1 MEYAV
6 KAETK
11 EGDVIILRRGFPS
24 RSGAEDHPV
33 RLSLWKR
40 VWVERVLEDVLRAW
54 HVSPLTTQSLEPAD
68 FPETAEESA
77 IGGLLRRGFGLLRD
91 RFWPEGNF
99 GRSVSR
105 PRNPVSPMQIDLG

>member
-40 VWVERVLEDVLRAW
+40 VWVERVLEMSW
-54 HVSPLTTQSLEPAD
+54 SGQPSELTPA
-68 FPETAEESA
+68 S
-77 IGGLLRRGFGLLRD
+77 
-91 RFWPEGNF
+91 
-99 GRSVSR
+99 
-105 PRNPVSPMQIDLG
+105 

>member
-1 MEYAV
+1 MTACNPSPFGSERTMEYAV

-40 VWVERVLEDVLRAW
+40 VWVERVLEMSW
-54 HVSPLTTQSLEPAD
+54 SGQPSEPTPA
-68 FPETAEESA
+68 S
-77 IGGLLRRGFGLLRD
+77 
-91 RFWPEGNF
+91 
-99 GRSVSR
+99 
-105 PRNPVSPMQIDLG
+105 

>member
-24 RSGAEDHPV
+24 RSDAEDHPV

-40 VWVERVLEDVLRAW
+40 VWVERVLETVLAGPTERAD
-54 HVSPLTTQSLEPAD
+54 T
-68 FPETAEESA
+68 
-77 IGGLLRRGFGLLRD
+77 GLV
-91 RFWPEGNF
+91 N
-99 GRSVSR
+99 
-105 PRNPVSPMQIDLG
+105 LGSQQ